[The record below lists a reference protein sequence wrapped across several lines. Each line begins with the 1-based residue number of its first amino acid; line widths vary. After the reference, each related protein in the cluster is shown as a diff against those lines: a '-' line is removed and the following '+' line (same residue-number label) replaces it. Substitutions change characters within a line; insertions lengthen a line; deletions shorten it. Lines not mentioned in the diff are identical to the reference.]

1 MHGLLSG
8 RSNGRMNV
16 TRIAKILEGSE
27 AKVIGEKRCFLVSLD
42 EFQEIYNA
50 APGNQ
55 YTDDEL
61 TRLHGLENIQL
72 RLSTLEKGDYYVA
85 TKSEP
90 ILDHLWA
97 KKFKS

>member
-1 MHGLLSG
+1 V
-8 RSNGRMNV
+8 NV
-16 TRIAKILEGSE
+16 TRIAEILEGAE
-27 AKVIGEKRCFLVSLD
+27 VKLIGEKKCFLVSLE
-42 EFQEIYNA
+42 EFQEIFNA

-85 TKSEP
+85 TESKP